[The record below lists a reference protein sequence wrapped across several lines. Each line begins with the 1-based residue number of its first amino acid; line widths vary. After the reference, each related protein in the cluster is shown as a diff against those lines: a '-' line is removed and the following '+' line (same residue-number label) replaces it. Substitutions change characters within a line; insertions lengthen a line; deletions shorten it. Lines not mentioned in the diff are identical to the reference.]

1 MFITEILFILCLAFL
16 FTLIFTKGCKR
27 CGPWDNALLFFIVLF
42 LATWGIGRWV
52 TPIGPVL
59 FGFYWLPFL
68 LIAVIISL
76 LLAVMAPSKK
86 PKTAKEAQ
94 DLAYE
99 EVAVEKALD
108 MFFWILIIVLL
119 FSIFSGY
126 WWARPAF

>member
-1 MFITEILFILCLAFL
+1 MLIYL
-16 FTLIFTKGCKR
+16 TL
-27 CGPWDNALLFFIVLF
+27 V
-42 LATWGIGRWV
+42 
-52 TPIGPVL
+52 
-59 FGFYWLPFL
+59 
-68 LIAVIISL
+68 SL

-99 EVAVEKALD
+99 KVAVEKALD